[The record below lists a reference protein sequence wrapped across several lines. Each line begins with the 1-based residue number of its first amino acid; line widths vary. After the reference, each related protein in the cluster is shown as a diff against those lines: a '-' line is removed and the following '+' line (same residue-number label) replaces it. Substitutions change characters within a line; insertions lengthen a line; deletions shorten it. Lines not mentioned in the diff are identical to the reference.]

1 MATWTSSTTSTDEAA
16 PGPLQVARDKILGF
30 CLWLLKIM
38 VVAILLLAE
47 FCSVADFQD
56 THANPTDIRQEIDG
70 LIQSG
75 SSKELE
81 LDLEKDMELYNTM
94 MTLVTNMKY
103 GNFEL
108 EGSKAQEFWA
118 AYAPGKS
125 DTELKYVRFNSEDR
139 HVLLRY
145 SNGIAAEV
153 TMEFD
158 PNYLYKATTLNYGIF
173 NGSLPR
179 WIGWK
184 IAGRFIKGYPCYVTE
199 ASLNGNGIRGDTS
212 LRKYTLR
219 NHFFSWTFHPGRYYH
234 PENITGH
241 WL

>member
-1 MATWTSSTTSTDEAA
+1 MATWTTNTTTTDEGS
-16 PGPLQVARDKILGF
+16 PSPLHAARDKVIGLCFTLSKIL
-30 CLWLLKIM
+30 I
-38 VVAILLLAE
+38 VAIILLAE
-47 FCSVADFQD
+47 LCSVPEFSE
-56 THANPTDIRQEIDG
+56 TRANPTDIRQEMDG

-75 SSKELE
+75 STRELE
-81 LDLEKDMELYNTM
+81 LDLDADLELYQTM
-94 MTLVTNMKY
+94 MNLVTNMKY
-103 GNFEL
+103 GDFEL

-118 AYAPGKS
+118 AYAPAKS
-125 DTELKYVRFNSEDR
+125 DTKLEYIRFNSDDR

-145 SNGIAAEV
+145 SNGIASEV

-179 WIGWK
+179 WLYWK
-184 IAGRFIKGYPCYVTE
+184 VAGRFISGYPCYVTE
-199 ASLNGNGIRGDTS
+199 AFLGGNGIRGDVN

-219 NHFFSWTFHPGRYYH
+219 NQFFSWSFHPGKRDY